1 MSRAER
7 IYDLVKVMPEEQI
20 AEVLDFVELLG
31 QKAQLKSGASSQRA
45 IPRGTLTGLRGIA
58 KRSGT
63 SVTDEELRDEYTE
76 YLNQKYQ

>member
-20 AEVLDFVELLG
+20 AEVLDFVEFLG
-31 QKAQLKSGASSQRA
+31 QKAQLKSGASSRA
-45 IPRGTLTGLRGIA
+45 IPRGTLTGLRSIA

-63 SVTDEELRDEYTE
+63 SLTDEELRDEYTE